1 MNRKT
6 IATLLI
12 TAGAA
17 LSFPAMAQMG
27 PMGGAPMA
35 DPYGDGTVTKA
46 EADAQAGTR
55 FDQLDTNH
63 DGVLSTEEMAAGRPA
78 RPAGAAPAGGP
89 QGAPPAGAAA
99 GAPAGPAG
107 QGGGMMRQ
115 MDANND
121 GKITKDEYVAAQ
133 GRRFAQMDENKDGKL
148 TKQERNDFFE
158 DMRARMMMRGQGN

>member
-1 MNRKT
+1 MTACFPLRKWP
-6 IATLLI
+6 L
-12 TAGAA
+12 
-17 LSFPAMAQMG
+17 
-27 PMGGAPMA
+27 
-35 DPYGDGTVTKA
+35 
-46 EADAQAGTR
+46 
-55 FDQLDTNH
+55 
-63 DGVLSTEEMAAGRPA
+63 
-78 RPAGAAPAGGP
+78 AAPP
-89 QGAPPAGAAA
+89 VRLAPLLPVGHRAGAAA